1 MYIYCRNNTYFTR
14 KQLSSSKKKV
24 FHFCIKYKV
33 MISHVILFILK
44 FSYVQLLLQNS
55 SKTFSCMYQH
65 KYHHALQQPCAK
77 SAFVSKPFC
86 AKRKSCQPSQYSDPQ
101 KRFSPLL
108 LLLSGSELSSCPSV
122 NKPNCYVAGSTLSMS
137 SFLVPSSRFLPCCM
151 VNTDGPSLR
160 IFPLPKHSSPL

>member
-1 MYIYCRNNTYFTR
+1 MFRQNAGLKHHSFLSQSLMHTCTFTVGTTR
-14 KQLSSSKKKV
+14 TLPGNSYLQVRKKV

-55 SKTFSCMYQH
+55 SKTSSCMYQH

-108 LLLSGSELSSCPSV
+108 LLLSGSELS
-122 NKPNCYVAGSTLSMS
+122 
-137 SFLVPSSRFLPCCM
+137 
-151 VNTDGPSLR
+151 
-160 IFPLPKHSSPL
+160 